1 MWMWRA
7 VRWVLITFTI
17 MVSMWVAALVSYV
30 YSIPK
35 EPTNDTASTDA
46 IVVLTGGSLR
56 IARGFELLDKGV
68 AKTLFIS
75 GVAEDATLEELMNTH
90 NASSKVRALASKEP
104 VIILD
109 RVANSTRSN
118 AAQTAQWV
126 HDRGIRSIRLVTA
139 NYHMRRSVM
148 EFRRLMPDVTIIA
161 DPVFPEN
168 FHLEGWWRDRVSRE
182 LALSE
187 FHKFMVV
194 LFWPSITS

>member
-1 MWMWRA
+1 MLLWRA
-7 VRWVLITFTI
+7 IRWVLVTLTI
-17 MVSMWVAALVSYV
+17 MLALWLAALISYV

-35 EPTNDTASTDA
+35 EATKDANTTDA

-56 IARGFELLDKGV
+56 IAYGFELLDKGR
-68 AKTLFIS
+68 AKKLFVS
-75 GVAEDATLEELMNTH
+75 GVAEDASLEELMVTH
-90 NASSKVRALASKEP
+90 RASQKVRAMAAKEP

-126 HDRGIRSIRLVTA
+126 REQGIKSIRLVTA

-168 FHLEGWWRDRVSRE
+168 FHIEGWWRDEVSRE

>member
-1 MWMWRA
+1 MWVWRA
-7 VRWVLITFTI
+7 VRWGLVTVTI
-17 MVSMWVAALVSYV
+17 MVMMWMAALVSYV
-30 YSIPK
+30 YSIPR
-35 EPTNDTASTDA
+35 EPTNDKTTTDA

-56 IARGFELLDKGV
+56 IAYGFELLDKGL
-68 AKTLFIS
+68 AKQLFIS
-75 GVAEDATLEELMNTH
+75 GVAEDISLEELMQTH
-90 NASSKVRALASKEP
+90 QASAKVRALAAKEP

-126 HDRGIRSIRLVTA
+126 HDRGIHSIRLVTA

-148 EFRRLMPDVTIIA
+148 EFRRLMSDVKIIA

-168 FHLEGWWRDRVSRE
+168 FHIEGWWRDRVSRE